1 MAYQCINLTK
11 KTSIVV
17 SKTNLTRRLLLH
29 QKNQTHPKML
39 ERTTSNHKIKN
50 YNKKKTNTPL
60 LFKHSKN
67 ISILVNINTNQ
78 MTIKINS
85 NRPHGLHF

>member
-1 MAYQCINLTK
+1 MAYQCINWTK

-17 SKTNLTRRLLLH
+17 SKTNLTRSLLLH

-50 YNKKKTNTPL
+50 YNKKKN
-60 LFKHSKN
+60 
-67 ISILVNINTNQ
+67 
-78 MTIKINS
+78 
-85 NRPHGLHF
+85 